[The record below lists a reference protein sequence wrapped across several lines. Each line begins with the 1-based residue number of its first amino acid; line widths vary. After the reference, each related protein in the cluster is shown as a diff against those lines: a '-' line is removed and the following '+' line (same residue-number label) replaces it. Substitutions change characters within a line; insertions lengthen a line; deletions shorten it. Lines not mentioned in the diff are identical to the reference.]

1 MAIKLNF
8 HKTDADL
15 TGCSKWWGAPDL
27 PLEMPFPTVLVADD
41 GDAYDDPMTFVCQIR
56 CADLAAFDKED
67 LLPHNG
73 MLYFFASMDYFL
85 GNTDAFVYPGM
96 GEWSPL
102 HFKVL
107 YTPSCDGLE
116 PYEITYDDGTP
127 AYMPAEA
134 ISFELSAE
142 ANESFHLLGKPYF
155 EEIREQYPDAML
167 SLLQV
172 DESDDWGL
180 RFVDSGMLCFMIS
193 PDDLRNRNWNGVRCY
208 LHSF

>member
-73 MLYFFASMDYFL
+73 MLYFFAAMDYFL

>member
-1 MAIKLNF
+1 MAIKLSF

-27 PLEMPFPTVLVADD
+27 PLEMPFPTVPVADD

-73 MLYFFASMDYFL
+73 MLYFFAAMDYFL